1 METRLASTQ
10 NEEEVCFMTQ
20 WEETQNTY
28 AFNFKWKPTSLLLT
42 YDRLSKHGFKQI
54 VNHIEGHQSLTTKD
68 ELFENFRIHC
78 ERKQL
83 NVFSYLPFSMSVD
96 FNSPG
101 AQIAF
106 D

>member
-1 METRLASTQ
+1 M
-10 NEEEVCFMTQ
+10 
-20 WEETQNTY
+20 
-28 AFNFKWKPTSLLLT
+28 FNFKWKPFSVGIVFE
-42 YDRLSKHGFKQI
+42 RLSKHGFKQL
-54 VNHIEGHQSLTTKD
+54 VNHIEGHASLTTKD
-68 ELFENFRIHC
+68 ELFFNMKTHC

-83 NVFSYLPFSMSVD
+83 NVFSYLPFSMAVD

>member
-1 METRLASTQ
+1 MKS
-10 NEEEVCFMTQ
+10 
-20 WEETQNTY
+20 
-28 AFNFKWKPTSLLLT
+28 
-42 YDRLSKHGFKQI
+42 
-54 VNHIEGHQSLTTKD
+54 
-68 ELFENFRIHC
+68 HC

-83 NVFSYLPFSMSVD
+83 NVFSYLPFSMAVD

>member
-1 METRLASTQ
+1 LELKQNYST
-10 NEEEVCFMTQ
+10 
-20 WEETQNTY
+20 WEETSNTNM
-28 AFNFKWKPTSLLLT
+28 FNFKWKPFSVGIVF
-42 YDRLSKHGFKQI
+42 DRLSKHGFKQL
-54 VNHIEGHQSLTTKD
+54 VNHIEGHASLTTKD
-68 ELFENFRIHC
+68 ELFFNMKVHC

-83 NVFSYLPFSMSVD
+83 NVFSYLPFSMAVD